1 MTLPPQTRAFLARP
15 DLARM
20 WTAVHRRLERNGI
33 QPSGSIRLTGCTAAE
48 REALS
53 LLLGRRVTTAT
64 ATIRLA
70 DLDSR
75 LRDTAAD
82 CGLVTAVE
90 QLGLPLTDRRAAR
103 DTGRQ
108 ERAVLWAAAE
118 AAVAASPLAGQD
130 WVGGWLDDLRRTGA
144 LGRLPPQDA
153 AGLLH
158 QAIRVLGLLRSDRGE
173 EAAPYGRGELA
184 TRVTG
189 TAHGLD
195 DDTVLS
201 RLVLRGLARA
211 TGGEPP
217 EHAPGRRALW
227 RAAAVVPDEVS
238 STVLT
243 YGLRPVGSGW
253 RERALRER
261 ADHHAETHLTLRELR
276 EVDVVPPSDTPV
288 HICENPRVVEAAA
301 EARCGGALVCTSGSA
316 STVVLEL
323 LDTLA
328 AAGLRL
334 RYHGD
339 FDWPG
344 IALANRVIR
353 RYAAL
358 PWRMA
363 AEDYEQLAA
372 HARAQGSP
380 GLPLVGPPVEASW
393 DADLAA
399 AMTALNVA
407 LHEESALDRLVAD
420 LAPGGP

>member
-1 MTLPPQTRAFLARP
+1 MTLPPQAREFLAQP
-15 DLARM
+15 DLSRM
-20 WTAVHRRLERNGI
+20 WTAVHHRLERNGL
-33 QPSGSIRLTGCTAAE
+33 QPDGSVRLAGCSVAE

-53 LLLGRRVTTAT
+53 LLLGRRIATGT

-75 LRDTAAD
+75 LRASAAG
-82 CGLVTAVE
+82 CGLITAVE
-90 QLGLPLTDRRAAR
+90 QLGLSLTDRRAAR

-108 ERAVLWAAAE
+108 ARAALWTVAE

-144 LGRLPPQDA
+144 LGRLAPQDA
-153 AGLLH
+153 VDVLH
-158 QAIRVLGLLRSDRGE
+158 RAIRVLGLLRSDRE
-173 EAAPYGRGELA
+173 EAAAPYGRGELA

-195 DDTVLS
+195 DDTTLS

-211 TGGEPP
+211 VGSEPP

-243 YGLRPVGSGW
+243 YGLRPAGHGW

-276 EVDVVPPSDTPV
+276 KLDVELPSDTLV

-301 EARCGGALVCTSGSA
+301 EARCSGVLVCTSGSA

-353 RYAAL
+353 RYSAL

-363 AEDYEQLAA
+363 VEDYEQLAV
-372 HARAQGSP
+372 HARNQGSP
-380 GLPLVGPPVEASW
+380 GLPLVGIPVEASW

-407 LHEESALDRLVAD
+407 FHEELALDWLIAD
-420 LAPGGP
+420 LAPGQP